1 MDGAGGM
8 AMNYRQYI
16 SIDPEIL
23 RGKPCIAGHRISVE
37 MILEMLA
44 LGDRIEDILD
54 AYPQLTQ
61 DQILAA
67 SMFARDRIHDDYS
80 QERAA
85 SC

>member
-1 MDGAGGM
+1 MT
-8 AMNYRQYI
+8 YRQYI

-44 LGDRIEDILD
+44 LGDTIDDILNV
-54 AYPQLTQ
+54 YPQLTRE
-61 DQILAA
+61 QILAA
-67 SMFARDRIHDDYS
+67 IMFAHDRIHDDYS
-80 QERAA
+80 QKCAA

>member
-1 MDGAGGM
+1 
-8 AMNYRQYI
+8 MNYRQYI

-44 LGDRIEDILD
+44 LGDTVDDILNV
-54 AYPQLTQ
+54 YPQLTRE
-61 DQILAA
+61 QILAA
-67 SMFARDRIHDDYS
+67 IMFAHDRIHDDYS

-85 SC
+85 S